1 MALWDSGG
9 GARPGA
15 RSCTAGHPRLVQPG
29 PRLRPARGTGPT
41 AAHAGRAC
49 HRPCWGRAGR
59 VPHAAR
65 GLRSLPT
72 ASAQWGECA
81 FLGRPAE
88 PTTASNC
95 PQARGASFS
104 LQAGS
109 PPLPAPPL
117 PAPHGTRVS
126 AVPRGVAPACTR
138 GSRHTCSGTEVC
150 RGQQGPVPPRR
161 LLSPSRSLPPPRPP
175 ARPAPSRACAS
186 WASARAPPAP
196 APHSA
201 GPPQATVPTRCPS
214 RLPSLSSQH
223 VSLRW

>member
-15 RSCTAGHPRLVQPG
+15 RSCMAGHPRLVQPG
-29 PRLRPARGTGPT
+29 LRLVSVRPGAPGPRQPTRDAPVTARAGDAWAECHTRLGGCVPSPQPPPSGGSVRSWGGQPSPPQPATVPRRGARASASKPDPPRCPPLTAPARAPCPVVWRRPA
-41 AAHAGRAC
+41 
-49 HRPCWGRAGR
+49 
-59 VPHAAR
+59 
-65 GLRSLPT
+65 
-72 ASAQWGECA
+72 
-81 FLGRPAE
+81 PA
-88 PTTASNC
+88 
-95 PQARGASFS
+95 
-104 LQAGS
+104 
-109 PPLPAPPL
+109 
-117 PAPHGTRVS
+117 
-126 AVPRGVAPACTR
+126 

-175 ARPAPSRACAS
+175 ARPAPSWACAS

-196 APHSA
+196 APRSA